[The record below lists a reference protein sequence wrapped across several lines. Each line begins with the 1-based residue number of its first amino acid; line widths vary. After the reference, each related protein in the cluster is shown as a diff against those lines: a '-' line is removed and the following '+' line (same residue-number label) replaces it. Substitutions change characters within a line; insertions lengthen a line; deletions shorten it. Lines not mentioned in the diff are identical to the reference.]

1 MNAYKSSRDTELAY
15 AYPILWVMVPIL
27 LYFVVVPGVWN
38 GVVSDFDATR
48 GAVMKDH

>member
-1 MNAYKSSRDTELAY
+1 MRTNLPASPNWLTRTQF
-15 AYPILWVMVPIL
+15 LWVMVPIL